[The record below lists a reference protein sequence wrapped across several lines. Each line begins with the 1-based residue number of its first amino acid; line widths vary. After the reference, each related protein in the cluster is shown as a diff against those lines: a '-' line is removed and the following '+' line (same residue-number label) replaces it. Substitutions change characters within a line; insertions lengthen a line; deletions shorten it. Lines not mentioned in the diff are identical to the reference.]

1 MTRVFG
7 LAAVLCGIAV
17 LPVTLSAQNDPAI
30 NSEARA
36 IFQQLIE
43 TNTSDSA
50 GSVTKASEAMA
61 RRLLAGGFDEKHVI
75 VAGPNERTK
84 NLVVRSHG
92 SGHQK
97 PILFLRPLHG
107 C

>member
-7 LAAVLCGIAV
+7 LAAVLCGVAV
-17 LPVTLSAQNDPAI
+17 LPVTLRAQNDSAI

-43 TNTSDSA
+43 TNTSDSV

-61 RRLLAGGFDEKHVI
+61 KRLISGGFSEKDVI
-75 VAGPNERTK
+75 VAGPNERKK
-84 NLVVRSHG
+84 NLIFSEKLP
-92 SGHQK
+92 SY
-97 PILFLRPLHG
+97 L
-107 C
+107 